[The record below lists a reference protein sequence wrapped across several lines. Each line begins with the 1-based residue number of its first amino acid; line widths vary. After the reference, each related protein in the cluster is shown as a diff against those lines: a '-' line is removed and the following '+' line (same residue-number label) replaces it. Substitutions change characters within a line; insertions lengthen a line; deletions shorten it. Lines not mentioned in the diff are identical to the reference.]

1 MQRIFSLAAP
11 KRGSVVFNTIIQFIC
26 VFTVLLLS
34 SAMLAQQPKQLRGRV
49 LDPLGALVP
58 QATVELLD
66 DAKVV
71 GKTTS
76 GADGSFQLAL
86 PEVGRYRLRVA
97 AKGFQT
103 TTTAAAYASGAVDVT
118 LHTPTL
124 TEQVTVTATGFALPE
139 AQTGAS
145 VTVLTPVD
153 SRFTPEAQDTLRL
166 VPGLQV
172 TQVGQIGG
180 TTALS
185 IRGGATPA
193 NKVLVDGVPVNTIGG
208 AFDYS
213 NIASVGIDSIEVLRE
228 PNSAIYGSDALAG
241 VIQLTSTRAGTKLP
255 LLTYQGDAGNFRSYR
270 NQVSAGV
277 VRGQFDLYSAFGRMD
292 TDNNLPNSEFHNAT
306 YAGNFGWTPNSAND
320 VRFTVRHLVTSSG
333 QPNAIAFYG
342 IADDSQQKE
351 HDTYYNAAWNG
362 QTLPNWHNQVRYDG
376 LRQNGLN
383 RSFGAVGV
391 LDGFGDTDGLP
402 VTITGANGYSVHGQ
416 AYYYYC
422 GCKTTAGLSGGAYT
436 ALANSSRD
444 LVYAESD
451 YRFPQRIT
459 ALGAFQYEN
468 LSGSS
473 SGKTAQRGNYSTTL
487 QISGDVKRRLFYQL
501 GSGLENNGL
510 YGFAATPRASLAY
523 YLARPTASGLFS
535 GTKLHGTFGKGIKEP
550 NVYQQNY
557 SLYNSL
563 LNFPATGTG
572 PTGAQVISQDHIGQI
587 GPEESRTFDGGLD
600 QQLFGGR
607 AHVGVTYFHNQF
619 TNGVEYVPATGIE
632 QLLGI
637 SPSDPAATPIN
648 KNYGAYINSLAF
660 RSQGVEVVSEYRVS
674 RSLFAR
680 GGYTYIDPVV
690 QNSFSSA
697 VLSPTYNTS
706 SSFSTIRIG
715 AYSPLKGA
723 RPFRVA
729 PHSGYFGLDYRAGK
743 FNAGLTGTLVG
754 RRDDSTY
761 LSDANF
767 GNSLL
772 LPNHDLLGGYE
783 RLDLGLGYAVS
794 KRVEA
799 FANVQNLLSEHY
811 FEAFGYP
818 SLPLTVRAGVK
829 VNFGGSSWGWR

>member
-1 MQRIFSLAAP
+1 MQTPCLAAP
-11 KRGSVVFNTIIQFIC
+11 KRVYAAIATIIL
-26 VFTVLLLS
+26 VLLS
-34 SAMLAQQPKQLRGRV
+34 SAIFAQQTKQLSGRV

-58 QATVELLD
+58 QATVELLA

-71 GKTTS
+71 GKTTTD
-76 GADGSFQLAL
+76 ADGRFHLQL
-86 PEVGRYRLRVA
+86 PGTGRYRLRVT
-97 AKGFQT
+97 AKSFET
-103 TTTAAAYASGAVDVT
+103 TTTALAYSSGAVDVT

-124 TEQVTVTATGFALPE
+124 TDQVTVTATGFDLPE

-153 SRFTPEAQDTLRL
+153 SRFTPEAQDDLRL

-180 TTALS
+180 TTGLS
-185 IRGGATPA
+185 IRGGTTAA

-228 PNSAIYGSDALAG
+228 PDSAIYGSDALAG

-255 LLTYQGDAGNFRSYR
+255 LLTYQGDAGNFHSYR

-277 VRGQFDLYSAFGRMD
+277 VRGQFDLYSAFGRTD

-306 YAGNFGWTPNSAND
+306 YAGNFGWTPNAAND
-320 VRFTVRHLVTSSG
+320 VRFTVRHLVTTSG
-333 QPNAIAFYG
+333 QPNAIALYG

-362 QTLPNWHNQVRYDG
+362 QTTPKWHNQVRYDG

-391 LDGFGDTDGLP
+391 LDGYGDTDGLP
-402 VTITGANGYSVHGQ
+402 VTITGANGYSVSGQ

-422 GCKTTAGLSGGAYT
+422 GCTTTAGLSGGAYT
-436 ALANSSRD
+436 ALSNSSRD
-444 LVYAESD
+444 LVYAQT
-451 YRFPQRIT
+451 YYQFPSRIT
-459 ALGAFQYEN
+459 ALGAFQYESE
-468 LSGSS
+468 SGTS
-473 SGKTAQRGNYSTTL
+473 SGYSIQRGNYSTTL
-487 QISGDVKRRLFYQL
+487 QVSGDVKRRLFYQL
-501 GSGLENNGL
+501 GSGLEDNGL

-523 YLARPTASGLFS
+523 YLARPTSSGLFT
-535 GTKLHGTFGKGIKEP
+535 GTKLHGTFGKGIKDP
-550 NVYQQNY
+550 NIYQQNN
-557 SLYNSL
+557 SLYAAL
-563 LNFPATGTG
+563 LPFPASSGVPSG
-572 PTGAQVISQDHIGQI
+572 VQVINQYHISNL

-600 QQLFGGR
+600 QQMFGGR
-607 AHVGVTYFHNQF
+607 ARAGLTYFHHQF
-619 TNGVEYVPATGIE
+619 TNGVEYVPATSIL
-632 QLLGI
+632 QLFGI
-637 SPSDPAATPIN
+637 SPSSAAAGPI
-648 KNYGAYINSLAF
+648 KSINYGSGAYVNSLAF
-660 RSQGVEVVSEYRVS
+660 RSQGVEFVSEYRVS
-674 RSLFAR
+674 SRLYAR
-680 GGYTYIDPVV
+680 GGYTYTDAKV

-697 VLSPTYNTS
+697 TLSPAFNTS
-706 SSFSTIRIG
+706 SNFSTIAIG

-729 PHSGYFGLDYRAGK
+729 PHSGYFGLDYRYGK

-794 KRVEA
+794 RRVEA
-799 FANVQNLLSEHY
+799 FATVQNLLSEHY

-818 SLPLTVRAGVK
+818 SLPLTVRAGLK

>member
-1 MQRIFSLAAP
+1 M
-11 KRGSVVFNTIIQFIC
+11 
-26 VFTVLLLS
+26 LLLS
-34 SAMLAQQPKQLRGRV
+34 SVMLAQQPKQLRGRV

-58 QATVELLD
+58 QASVELLD
-66 DAKVV
+66 GAKVV

-76 GADGSFQLAL
+76 GADGSFQLAI
-86 PEVGRYRLRVA
+86 PDAGRYRLRVA
-97 AKGFQT
+97 AKGFE
-103 TTTAAAYASGAVDVT
+103 TTTAAAYGSGAVDVT

-153 SRFTPEAQDTLRL
+153 SRFTPEAQDALRL

-180 TTALS
+180 TTGLS
-185 IRGGATPA
+185 IRGGATAA

-213 NIASVGIDSIEVLRE
+213 NIASVGIDSVEVLRE
-228 PNSAIYGSDALAG
+228 PDSAIYGSDALAG

-255 LLTYQGDAGNFRSYR
+255 LLTYQGDAGNFHSYR

-306 YAGNFGWTPNSAND
+306 YAGNFGWTPNAAND

-351 HDTYYNAAWNG
+351 HDTYYNVAWNG
-362 QTLPNWHNQVRYDG
+362 QTATNWHNQVRYDG

-383 RSFGAVGV
+383 KSFGAVGIP
-391 LDGFGDTDGLP
+391 DGFGDTDGLP

-416 AYYYYC
+416 AFYYF
-422 GCKTTAGLSGGAYT
+422 GGGYT
-436 ALANSSRD
+436 ALSNSSRD
-444 LVYAESD
+444 LVYAQT
-451 YRFPQRIT
+451 YYLFPSRIT
-459 ALGAFQYEN
+459 ALGAFQYESE
-468 LSGSS
+468 SGTS
-473 SGKTAQRGNYSTTL
+473 SGQSIQRGNYSYTL
-487 QISGDVKRRLFYQL
+487 QVSGDVKRRLFYQL
-501 GSGLENNGL
+501 GSGLEKNGL

-523 YLARPTASGLFS
+523 YLARPTGSGLLS
-535 GTKLHGTFGKGIKEP
+535 GTKLHGTFGKGIKDP
-550 NVYQQNY
+550 NVYQQNN
-557 SLYNSL
+557 SLYGVLSL
-563 LNFPATGTG
+563 GGTTIPASVQ
-572 PTGAQVISQDHIGQI
+572 PL
-587 GPEESRTFDGGLD
+587 GPEESRTFDGGVE
-600 QQLFGGR
+600 QMLFSGR
-607 AHVGVTYFHNQF
+607 LRANATYFHNEF
-619 TNGVEYVPATGIE
+619 TNGVEYVPNVS
-632 QLLGI
+632 LLTLGV
-637 SPSDPAATPIN
+637 SKTVAALFP
-648 KNYGAYINSLAF
+648 YGAYVNSLAF
-660 RSQGVEVVSEYRVS
+660 GSQGVEFESEYRVS
-674 RSLFAR
+674 SKLFAR
-680 GGYTYIDPVV
+680 GGYSYIDAKV
-690 QNSFSSA
+690 QNSFGSA
-697 VLSPTYNTS
+697 TLSPAFNTS
-706 SSFSTIRIG
+706 SNFSTIAIG

-729 PHSGYFGLDYRAGK
+729 PHSGYFGLDYRYGK

-754 RRDDSTY
+754 RRDDSTF

-794 KRVEA
+794 KRVET
-799 FANVQNLLSEHY
+799 FASVQNLLSEHY

-818 SLPLTVRAGVK
+818 SLPLTVRAGLK